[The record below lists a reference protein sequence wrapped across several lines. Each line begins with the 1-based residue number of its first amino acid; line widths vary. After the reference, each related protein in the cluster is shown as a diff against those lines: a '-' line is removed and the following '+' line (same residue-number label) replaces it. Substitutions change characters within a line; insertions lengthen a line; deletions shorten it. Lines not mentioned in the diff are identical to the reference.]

1 MKIRMQLMSDAIFG
15 NGESIPGG
23 EDISVLSDENGFPYY
38 KGGTFKGIF
47 REEMENYLA
56 WILSGEKENK
66 TTDVRLRQPSLCS
79 IKAELERLLGTG
91 GDDYIYNTDKLV
103 FSDFTL
109 SDYVKGQMLAEI
121 GTGQAY
127 NVLNALSHVR
137 TFTAMSPEGIVQEG
151 TLRQCRCINKGLN
164 FYSEIKCSQ
173 KDEQL
178 VEDVLSMI
186 KWVGTMRSRGFGKVK
201 LTVVG

>member
-1 MKIRMQLMSDAIFG
+1 MKIRMQLMSDVVFG

-23 EDISVLSDENGFPYY
+23 EDISILSDENGFPYY

-47 REEMENYLA
+47 REEMGNYLA
-56 WILSGEKENK
+56 WTMPEEKE
-66 TTDVRLRQPSLCS
+66 SAA
-79 IKAELERLLGTG
+79 KAELERLLGTG
-91 GDDYIYNTDKLV
+91 GDDNIHNQDKLV

-109 SDYVKGQMLAEI
+109 SDYVKQQMLSEI
-121 GTGQAY
+121 GTRQAY
-127 NVLNALSHVR
+127 SVLNALSHVR
-137 TFTAMSPEGIVQEG
+137 TFTAISPDGIVQEG
-151 TLRQCRCINKGLN
+151 SLRQCRCINRGLN

-178 VEDVLSMI
+178 VKDVLSMV

-201 LTVVG
+201 LTVIG

>member
-47 REEMENYLA
+47 REEMGNYLA
-56 WILSGEKENK
+56 WTLSGEKENK
-66 TTDVRLRQPSLCS
+66 
-79 IKAELERLLGTG
+79 IKVELERLLGTG
-91 GDDYIYNTDKLV
+91 GDDNIYNMDKLV
-103 FSDFTL
+103 FSDFNL

>member
-47 REEMENYLA
+47 REEMGNYLA
-56 WILSGEKENK
+56 WTLSGEKENK
-66 TTDVRLRQPSLCS
+66 

-91 GDDYIYNTDKLV
+91 GDDNIYNTDKLV

-151 TLRQCRCINKGLN
+151 TLRQCRCINIGLN

>member
-47 REEMENYLA
+47 REEMGNYLA
-56 WILSGEKENK
+56 WTLSGEKENK
-66 TTDVRLRQPSLCS
+66 

-91 GDDYIYNTDKLV
+91 GDDNIYNTDKLV

>member
-1 MKIRMQLMSDAIFG
+1 MKIRMQLMSDAVFG

-23 EDISVLSDENGFPYY
+23 EDISILSDENGFPYY

-47 REEMENYLA
+47 REEMGNYLA
-56 WILSGEKENK
+56 WTMPEEEESA
-66 TTDVRLRQPSLCS
+66 V
-79 IKAELERLLGTG
+79 KAELERLLGTG
-91 GDDYIYNTDKLV
+91 GDDNIHNQDKLV

-109 SDYVKGQMLAEI
+109 SDYVKQQMLSEI
-121 GTGQAY
+121 GIGQAY
-127 NVLNALSHVR
+127 SVLNALSHVR
-137 TFTAMSPEGIVQEG
+137 TFTAIPSDGIVQEG
-151 TLRQCRCINKGLN
+151 SLRQCRCINKGLN

-178 VEDVLSMI
+178 VKDVLSMV

-201 LTVVG
+201 LTVIG

>member
-47 REEMENYLA
+47 REEMGNYLA
-56 WILSGEKENK
+56 WTLSGEKENK
-66 TTDVRLRQPSLCS
+66 

-91 GDDYIYNTDKLV
+91 GDDNIYNTDKLV

-178 VEDVLSMI
+178 VKDVLSMI
-186 KWVGTMRSRGFGKVK
+186 KWVGTMRRRGFGKVK

>member
-23 EDISVLSDENGFPYY
+23 EDISVLSDKNGFPYY

-47 REEMENYLA
+47 REEMGNYLA
-56 WILSGEKENK
+56 WTLSGEKENK
-66 TTDVRLRQPSLCS
+66 

-91 GDDYIYNTDKLV
+91 GDDNIYNTDKLV

>member
-47 REEMENYLA
+47 REEMGNYLA
-56 WILSGEKENK
+56 WTLSGEKENK
-66 TTDVRLRQPSLCS
+66 
-79 IKAELERLLGTG
+79 IKVELERLLGTG
-91 GDDYIYNTDKLV
+91 GDDNIYNTDKLV

-121 GTGQAY
+121 GTGQACY
-127 NVLNALSHVR
+127 VLDALSHVR

-178 VEDVLSMI
+178 VKDVLSMI
-186 KWVGTMRSRGFGKVK
+186 KWIGTMRSRGFGKVK

>member
-1 MKIRMQLMSDAIFG
+1 MKIRMQLMSDVVFG

-23 EDISVLSDENGFPYY
+23 EDISILSDENGFPYY

-47 REEMENYLA
+47 REEMGNYLA
-56 WILSGEKENK
+56 WTMPAEEESA
-66 TTDVRLRQPSLCS
+66 V
-79 IKAELERLLGTG
+79 KAELERLLGIG
-91 GDDYIYNTDKLV
+91 GDDNIHNQDKLV

-109 SDYVKGQMLAEI
+109 SDYVKQQMLSEI
-121 GTGQAY
+121 GIGQAY
-127 NVLNALSHVR
+127 SVLNALSHVR
-137 TFTAMSPEGIVQEG
+137 TFTAISSDGIVQEG
-151 TLRQCRCINKGLN
+151 SLRQCRCINKGLN

-178 VEDVLSMI
+178 VKDVLSMV

-201 LTVVG
+201 LTVIG

>member
-47 REEMENYLA
+47 REEMGNYLA
-56 WILSGEKENK
+56 LSGEKENK
-66 TTDVRLRQPSLCS
+66 

-91 GDDYIYNTDKLV
+91 GDDNIYNTDKLV

-109 SDYVKGQMLAEI
+109 SDYVKGQMLVEI

-178 VEDVLSMI
+178 VKDVLSMI
-186 KWVGTMRSRGFGKVK
+186 KWVGTMRRRGFGKVK